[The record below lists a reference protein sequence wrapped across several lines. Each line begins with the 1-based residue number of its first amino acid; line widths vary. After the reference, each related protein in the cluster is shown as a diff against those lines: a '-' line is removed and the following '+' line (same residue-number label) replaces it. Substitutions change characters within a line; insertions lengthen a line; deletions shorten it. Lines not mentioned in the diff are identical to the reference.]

1 MVVRN
6 RWQLSRRRSGVVL
19 IMAVVA
25 VLARQSWVGA
35 EQSPVSHQVP
45 IITESGKSIP
55 KYRIYPLRNG
65 RCEIAG
71 HDAFEGGDP
80 GQSHEYVLYVWLIL
94 GGDKPIL
101 VDAGLND
108 VAEMNRGAA
117 AVLKKPI
124 TQEPTETVAAQLAR
138 FGLRPA
144 DIGHV
149 FITHLHF
156 DHVDGLDAFT
166 NARIYI
172 GKQEWQ
178 LATAN
183 DCKGSW
189 GHGRIMFMLR
199 DKPEWNKRLVL
210 VEDEEVLPGI
220 ESFFVGGHTLGSM
233 AYRIN
238 TTHGRAVLAGDTVS
252 LLANIEKDI
261 PVGVRMDLEQCKAGM
276 KKIRER
282 ADIILPSHDPTTPD
296 RWPPVAPGSPRYTI
310 RAIKVGQCEVREYI
324 SFQDSQGEDTRT
336 YNLYVWVV
344 LGGPH
349 PILVETGPNPKYVG
363 DFNKAT
369 ARYIPGGV
377 KQLPEEDTLVA
388 LKRADID
395 PSDVGHVIVTHL
407 HADHYDYFAAF
418 PNAKLVISRREYEE
432 ARHGADD
439 PEDRGHLNPE
449 VFAAIRSHPQKLIL
463 AEDQEILS
471 GIRTVPLGCHTP
483 GSQGV
488 LVQTYAGPVMLT
500 GDVVYLYENI
510 EQDRPTR
517 SLDPRVCQE
526 AMAKIRTLADIV
538 LPAHDPLT
546 LVRWPGGV
554 IGAKPGSVATRQAAK

>member
-1 MVVRN
+1 MAYWN
-6 RWQLSRRRSGVVL
+6 RRQAGRCRWGVVL
-19 IMAVVA
+19 VAAAVAVV
-25 VLARQSWVGA
+25 VLPCWVCA
-35 EQSPVSHQVP
+35 EQSRASKPAA
-45 IITESGKSIP
+45 IGTRFGKDIP

-71 HDAFEGGDP
+71 NDAFEGGDP
-80 GQSHEYVLYVWLIL
+80 AQSYEYVLYVWLIL
-94 GGDKPIL
+94 GGDKPML
-101 VDAGLND
+101 VDAGLSD

-124 TQEPTETVAAQLAR
+124 TQDPTETVAAQLAR
-138 FGLRPA
+138 FGLKPA
-144 DIGHV
+144 EIGHV

-199 DKPEWNKRLVL
+199 DNPEWNKRLVL

-220 ESFFVGGHTLGSM
+220 ESFFVGGHTLGST
-233 AYRIN
+233 AYQVN
-238 TTHGRAVLAGDTVS
+238 TAHGRTVLTGDTVS

-261 PVGVRMDLEQCKAGM
+261 PVGVRMDLDQCRAGM

-282 ADIILPSHDPTTPD
+282 ADIVLPSHDPTTPR
-296 RWPPVAPGSPRYTI
+296 RWPPVAPGLPRYTI

-324 SFQDSQGEDTRT
+324 SFQDSEGQDTRM
-336 YNLYVWVV
+336 YNLYVWAV

-349 PILVETGPNPKYVG
+349 PILVETGPNPKHVG
-363 DFNKAT
+363 DFNRAT
-369 ARYIPGGV
+369 AKYIPGGV
-377 KQLPEEDTLVA
+377 RQLPEEDTLIA
-388 LKRADID
+388 LKRVGID
-395 PSDVGHVIVTHL
+395 PSDVSHVIVTHL
-407 HADHYDYFAAF
+407 HADHYDYYPAF
-418 PNAKLVISRREYEE
+418 PNARLVVNRREYEQT
-432 ARHGADD
+432 RGDADN

-449 VFAAIRSHPQKLIL
+449 VFAAIRSHPEKLIL
-463 AEDQEILS
+463 AEDQEILP

-488 LVQTYAGPVMLT
+488 LVQTHVGPVMLT

-510 EQDRPTR
+510 ERDRPAR
-517 SLDPRVCQE
+517 SPDPRVCQE

-554 IGAKPGSVATRQAAK
+554 IGAEPGSVATRQAAK